1 MHTVFARAAARTGV
15 DYETGLVLA
24 FGWFVALFVTL
35 T

>member
-1 MHTVFARAAARTGV
+1 MRTTLARAAARTGV
-15 DYETGLVLA
+15 DHETGLVLA

>member
-1 MHTVFARAAARTGV
+1 MRTAVARAAAGFGDDR
-15 DYETGLVLA
+15 ETGLVLA

>member
-1 MHTVFARAAARTGV
+1 MRTAVARTAAGFGV
-15 DYETGLVLA
+15 DRESALVLV